1 MAKSFGKF
9 TAYGVLEDYGIHE
22 ILGLGFILE
31 SEIWVRAHGWWQIQ
45 ASGYTDE
52 LWGIM
57 SRQGRGGRMRMA

>member
-45 ASGYTDE
+45 ASG
-52 LWGIM
+52 
-57 SRQGRGGRMRMA
+57 